1 MTIKPV
7 TLKQHQRPMS
17 GKTDLSFSIHSKK
30 ASMFSKKEMSTKTQR
45 KPLRERT
52 EQYKTMMVSPKL
64 KLDV

>member
-1 MTIKPV
+1 
-7 TLKQHQRPMS
+7 MS

-30 ASMFSKKEMSTKTQR
+30 ASMFSKKEMSTKTQK
-45 KPLRERT
+45 KPWRENT